1 MREVHSGAAGG
12 QGEAVSITIRTVDP
26 AALLNIPDGTV
37 MTFVDG
43 RASIRR
49 STWTERARHRLRRA
63 LKRALWW
70 RGTRYVVIA
79 VSDGVVT
86 VDSQRWSWRRLRWVS
101 DNYTFARGTADECLV
116 GMEDF
121 EPIDRSPP

>member
-1 MREVHSGAAGG
+1 MNIE
-12 QGEAVSITIRTVDP
+12 IRTVDP
-26 AALLNIPDGTV
+26 AALFNIRDGTV
-37 MTFVDG
+37 MTFVEG
-43 RASIRR
+43 RTLIRR
-49 STWTERARHRLRRA
+49 STWTERARYRLRRA
-63 LKRALWW
+63 IKWALWW
-70 RGTRYVVIA
+70 RETRYVVIA
-79 VSDGVVT
+79 ASDGVVT